1 MACGEKHV
9 HTVAA
14 IACRFEFTPGGCTNQ
29 ACGFKHQLPRD
40 NGELQKKLAVLLAER
55 DSDKL
60 EEAMAVAPGDSGD
73 PAPAKCSDDDD
84 ELDLDALRAQ
94 ALSSVTGQV
103 KKKAVKRKKDETDDN
118 AEEKD
123 EKKKKTSDIRSRLGP
138 RVTSTTA
145 TGIQRRVIT
154 TKSEYSEDEVSDLSM
169 DELTDEEPPE
179 EDLRATLNKN
189 KTKAKTVTVTKKTDQ
204 KQRLIRKINVMSP
217 KKESHSRLITLRQVT
232 NGQYNN
238 SSESRP
244 SSSEWIERKIRVKQP
259 IMESEDYS
267 DNSELPSDTEQ
278 QQEPKVTSKKPKRKP
293 NLAWVGLCQNES
305 TEESDL
311 FKRKTSSDQSSGGE
325 FTNRRI
331 TVQNDHCK
339 SGINARLGVKSS
351 FSSSQSVKS
360 RLGGGVGGGGGK
372 SGNVKLRLGK
382 KDSSPI
388 KPKVV
393 SLKREIYHDP
403 FEPTKSDEQ
412 EEQEEPLVK
421 KRAEPKKQEATKMTV
436 KEPVKSAT
444 TQLSTTAT
452 SNISKDRLNSTL
464 DLEAALLN
472 SDGSDL
478 DDLELGGDIDD
489 DELFA

>member
-1 MACGEKHV
+1 MTIIQTC
-9 HTVAA
+9 
-14 IACRFEFTPGGCTNQ
+14 
-29 ACGFKHQLPRD
+29 FK
-40 NGELQKKLAVLLAER
+40 
-55 DSDKL
+55 
-60 EEAMAVAPGDSGD
+60 
-73 PAPAKCSDDDD
+73 
-84 ELDLDALRAQ
+84 
-94 ALSSVTGQV
+94 
-103 KKKAVKRKKDETDDN
+103 
-118 AEEKD
+118 
-123 EKKKKTSDIRSRLGP
+123 
-138 RVTSTTA
+138 
-145 TGIQRRVIT
+145 
-154 TKSEYSEDEVSDLSM
+154 
-169 DELTDEEPPE
+169 
-179 EDLRATLNKN
+179 
-189 KTKAKTVTVTKKTDQ
+189 
-204 KQRLIRKINVMSP
+204 SP

-311 FKRKTSSDQSSGGE
+311 WVVCDIKSKVNPIFVSFKRKTSSDQSSGGE

-382 KDSSPI
+382 KD
-388 KPKVV
+388 
-393 SLKREIYHDP
+393 R
-403 FEPTKSDEQ
+403 
-412 EEQEEPLVK
+412 
-421 KRAEPKKQEATKMTV
+421 
-436 KEPVKSAT
+436 
-444 TQLSTTAT
+444 
-452 SNISKDRLNSTL
+452 
-464 DLEAALLN
+464 
-472 SDGSDL
+472 
-478 DDLELGGDIDD
+478 
-489 DELFA
+489 